1 MRLHRRSQR
10 ARHLT
15 LTNAVA
21 LWFMKAQVARG
32 RGVLGPRKPVCPV
45 GDVPGF
51 ASTGPA
57 RDCESAAHSGDA
69 SKTHWIDLSA
79 TSPSDAE
86 TLQGEDASGGICRNR
101 CPAPLGPLE
110 VQGAL
115 NETDPV
121 LVASRKRRS
130 AGTGLRGD
138 GPGGGLAPASS
149 HLDGGS
155 RSETSAARA
164 VRDRSGARTPA
175 VTASR
180 TRSTVPARGQT
191 SGSNLVVGSKLPNQ

>member
-1 MRLHRRSQR
+1 M
-10 ARHLT
+10 
-15 LTNAVA
+15 
-21 LWFMKAQVARG
+21 
-32 RGVLGPRKPVCPV
+32 
-45 GDVPGF
+45 D
-51 ASTGPA
+51 
-57 RDCESAAHSGDA
+57 
-69 SKTHWIDLSA
+69 
-79 TSPSDAE
+79 
-86 TLQGEDASGGICRNR
+86 R

-180 TRSTVPARGQT
+180 TRSTVPVRGQT
-191 SGSNLVVGSKLPNQ
+191 SGSNLVAGSSCCTSSRRTASGCLPRTDRPITPCTDQCSSATAGKGRCSKEDHREKFARAMFRNFCSRDRWRRDGLRK